1 MLDRLIDFAV
11 RRRAATLVGALAFA
25 IFGVFTFRHL
35 KIEAFPDV
43 TNVQVM
49 VITLFP
55 GQAAEEVEKRVTIPL
70 ERALTGAPRVLIQ
83 RSITSF
89 GLSQV
94 ILTFEDDVDIYW
106 ARQQVAERLPDA
118 DMPDGITPRL
128 GPNDTPVGQIYQ
140 YTLESD
146 RHSPSE
152 LRSWQDWVVSKHLM
166 RAPGVAD
173 VVSFGGFQKEYHVL
187 ANPGRLRNA
196 GVTLDDLVSAVA
208 GSNGATSGG
217 YLRQGESEAVVR
229 AQGYLRTSRDIRNT
243 VIKATAGTPVLVRN
257 VADVVEAY
265 TPLRG
270 AVARGGA
277 RDSIE
282 GTILLRRG
290 ENPRDVLDGVHEAV
304 ARINRDIL
312 PPGMRIVP
320 FYDRTRLVD
329 TTLET
334 VSHNMIEGVV
344 LVSLVLWLFLRAIS
358 GSIAVAITMPLA
370 LLTAFVGLHVSGVP
384 ANLLSM
390 GAIDFGILLD
400 GAVILVENAYRR
412 LAEERPA
419 PQDVAHTVAH
429 AAKEVVRPT
438 LFSMSIIAAAMM
450 PIFTLERVEGR
461 IFRPVALTYAFALLG
476 ALFFTMTAVPAL
488 TAVLLKHRTVS
499 EKEPGF
505 LRWLRAR
512 YLTVLRMA
520 LRYPFGPPIAG
531 IGVLALAVSLVP
543 RLGAEFLPEMN
554 EGDIHVTVTMPSAVS
569 LERGAEV
576 LRETRLALLSFQEVK
591 DVLTEQGH
599 PEDGTDDEAPNQAE
613 TFVIMKPQSEWKT
626 GRSKEQIVDLMRARL
641 ERRPGVVYNFSQ
653 PIKDRVEESI
663 SGIRGQVVVK
673 IYGEDLHLMHDKL
686 TEIDRIL
693 RATRG
698 SRDVEIYRAGSAQ
711 HIVAD
716 IDREASARYGV
727 RVQDIER
734 TVETAYGGRLATDIW
749 EGERRVGVRVRV
761 PIAEEGDA
769 ASVGRLDVPVAN
781 GDASGGGA
789 PGPRVALSALAQ
801 MNLSRGRT
809 QINREQGGRFLAI
822 KCNIE
827 GRDMATFVEEAQ
839 ARVQR
844 EVKLPEGMY
853 MTWGGEFENQ
863 KRAMARLA
871 IVVPVSILVIFALL
885 YLTFN
890 AVLPALVV
898 LLVVPFATV
907 GGVFALYLTHTVLSV
922 SAAVGFI
929 TLFGVAVMDGVLL
942 ITYARQARA
951 RNPDSED
958 GILDAVSQRLRPV
971 LMTALLAS
979 LGLLP
984 AAMSHAIGS
993 DTQRPFAI
1001 VIIGGLVSSTLLTM
1015 LLLPTFYKLAET
1027 WFGSRGRLGLGMA
1040 SNDNP
1045 TDAPSQNRPVDPTLP
1060 SGSTSSS

>member
-1 MLDRLIDFAV
+1 MLNRLIDFAV
-11 RRRAATLVGALAFA
+11 HRRAATLAATVAFA
-25 IFGVFTFRHL
+25 VFGVITFRKL

-55 GQAAEEVEKRVTIPL
+55 GQAAEEVEKQVTIPV
-70 ERALTGAPRVLIQ
+70 ERALTGTPRVLIQ

-94 ILTFEDDVDIYW
+94 VLTFEDDVDIYW

-118 DMPDGITPRL
+118 EVPNGIEPHL
-128 GPNDTPVGQIYQ
+128 GPNDTPVGQVYQ

-146 RHSPSE
+146 HHSPSE

-166 RAPGVAD
+166 RTPGVAD

-187 ANPGRLRNA
+187 ADPGRLRAN
-196 GVTLDDLVSAVA
+196 DLSLKDLMDAVG
-208 GSNGATSGG
+208 GSNSATSGG
-217 YLRQGESEAVVR
+217 YLKHGETEFVVR
-229 AQGYLRTSRDIRNT
+229 GRGYLHGLRDIENT
-243 VIKATAGTPVLVRN
+243 VIKATGATPVLVRN
-257 VADVVEAY
+257 VGTVVESY
-265 TPLRG
+265 TPRRG
-270 AVARGGA
+270 AVARGEA
-277 RDSIE
+277 VDSVE

-290 ENPRDVLDGVHEAV
+290 ENPKDVLTAVHQTV
-304 ARINRDIL
+304 DRINREIL
-312 PPGMRIVP
+312 PPGMKIVP

-329 TTLET
+329 TTLRT
-334 VSHNMIEGVV
+334 VSHNMLEGVV
-344 LVSLVLWLFLRAIS
+344 LVSLVLWLFLRAVS

-370 LLTAFVGLHVSGVP
+370 LVTAFVGLYYAGVP

-400 GAVILVENAYRR
+400 GAVILVENAYRH
-412 LAEERPA
+412 LGHEQPRPSEV
-419 PQDVAHTVAH
+419 PEVVAK

-488 TAVLLKHRTVS
+488 TAVLLKNRKVK
-499 EKEPGF
+499 EEEPGF
-505 LRWLRAR
+505 LRWMRVR
-512 YLTVLRMA
+512 YLAVLRMA
-520 LRYPFGPPIAG
+520 LRQPVAPPLVGLLI
-531 IGVLALAVSLVP
+531 LAVAVSLIP
-543 RLGAEFLPEMN
+543 RLGAEFLPQMN
-554 EGDIHVTVTMPSAVS
+554 EGDIHVTVTMPSAIS
-569 LERGAEV
+569 LERGAEI
-576 LRETRLALLSFQEVK
+576 LRDTRLTLLQFPEVK

-613 TFVIMKPQSEWKT
+613 TFVIMKPESEWHT
-626 GRSKEQIVDLMRARL
+626 GRSKEQVVDAMRAKL

-673 IYGEDLHLMHDKL
+673 IYGEDLNVMHEKL
-686 TEIDRIL
+686 TEIDHIL
-693 RATRG
+693 RSVRG

-711 HIVAD
+711 HVVAD
-716 IDREASARYGV
+716 IDREAIARYGLK
-727 RVQDIER
+727 VQDVND
-734 TVETAYGGRLATDIW
+734 TLETAYGGRIATSLW
-749 EGERRVGVRVRV
+749 EGERRVGVRVKLPV
-761 PIAEEGDA
+761 AAEGDA
-769 ASVGRLDVPVAN
+769 STVGRLDVPL
-781 GDASGGGA
+781 
-789 PGPRVALSALAQ
+789 PGPIVGAGLGATGGTTPRLPLGALAQ
-801 MNLSRGRT
+801 LHVDRGRT

-827 GRDMATFVEEAQ
+827 GRDMGGFVDEAQ
-839 ARVQR
+839 GRVKR
-844 EVKLPEGMY
+844 EVKLPEGMFL
-853 MTWGGEFENQ
+853 TWGGEFENQ
-863 KRAMARLA
+863 RRAMARLSV
-871 IVVPVSILVIFALL
+871 IVPVSILAIFVLL
-885 YLTFN
+885 YLTFQ
-890 AVLPALVV
+890 AVLPAVVV
-898 LLVVPFATV
+898 LSVVPFATV
-907 GGVFALYLTHTVLSV
+907 GGVFALFLTHTVLSV

-942 ITYARQARA
+942 VTYIRHAREHS
-951 RNPDSED
+951 PDSED
-958 GILDAVSQRLRPV
+958 AILEAVSQRLRPV

-984 AAMSHAIGS
+984 AALSHAIGS

-1015 LLLPTFYKLAET
+1015 LLLPTLYKLIES
-1027 WFGSRGRLGLGMA
+1027 WFGGRF
-1040 SNDNP
+1040 
-1045 TDAPSQNRPVDPTLP
+1045 RPGRHLP
-1060 SGSTSSS
+1060 AEDV